1 MSERIDDSTHEDYR
15 WTDHEREV
23 HYNNQALEV
32 GSPADF
38 PKFEQAQ
45 PQLPFDHA
53 PMGAEPY
60 PTILPGRADSPFNR
74 LSPKKRAAIA
84 GGAAGAVVSQ
94 IPLLGPWVGRSVIA
108 PVALDFY
115 LEDTKTPELP
125 PRK

>member
-32 GSPADF
+32 GPPADY

-74 LSPKKRAAIA
+74 LPPEMRASIA
-84 GGAAGAVVSQ
+84 GGAAKAATWLIPVV
-94 IPLLGPWVGRSVIA
+94 GPWLGNRVIA
-108 PVALDFY
+108 PAAIAFY
-115 LEDTKTPELP
+115 KEDTKTPELP